1 MCAGIGVLLI
11 AVTMASCGD
20 GSAEDNGTAKPSTI
34 AGVAQTRAITPET
47 HTQFRAAADTISED
61 VLETVS
67 PSETTNPW
75 TKDELDA
82 IATTLAG
89 ECYDDKVQDKRKVCE
104 VILNRV
110 SCDGFPDTV
119 LGVLTYPNAFCGYWS
134 QSRQAT
140 ESDYA
145 VATQALR
152 DWYGNGCQ
160 PLSNYLFFEAGDNRE
175 NVFREEY

>member
-1 MCAGIGVLLI
+1 MCAGIGALLVV
-11 AVTMASCGD
+11 VTLASCGD
-20 GSAEDNGTAKPSTI
+20 GSAEDNSQAVSPMTAETAQMVAASYEVDTAPEDVPGTA
-34 AGVAQTRAITPET
+34 TPE
-47 HTQFRAAADTISED
+47 
-61 VLETVS
+61 ETA
-67 PSETTNPW
+67 TDPW
-75 TKDELDA
+75 TKDELKA
-82 IATTLAG
+82 VATTLAG

-110 SCDGFPDTV
+110 SHEGFPDTI

-134 QSRQAT
+134 QSRQAS

-152 DWYGNGCQ
+152 DWYDNDCQ
-160 PLSNYLFFEAGDNRE
+160 PLSGYLFFEAGENRE

>member
-11 AVTMASCGD
+11 AALASCGD
-20 GSAEDNGTAKPSTI
+20 GSVEDNDPAISPTVAVTAQI
-34 AGVAQTRAITPET
+34 RASNPET
-47 HTQFRAAADTISED
+47 FIPTYSAAEVISGDVPKD
-61 VLETVS
+61 VLET
-67 PSETTNPW
+67 TTPTDPW

-160 PLSNYLFFEAGDNRE
+160 PLSNYLFFEAGENRE